1 MPNYSDD
8 RLLVPGATDALNR
21 LKFEVAGEI
30 AYPDAAG
37 THRVNLSQGNYT
49 QQLDSLKY
57 EVAAELGILG
67 EIRERGWADMPSK
80 EMGRIG
86 GRLGGPIGGHM
97 VRRMVA
103 LAEQHLAQGGRLP
116 EA

>member
-8 RLLVPGATDALNR
+8 RLLVPDATAALNR
-21 LKFEVAGEI
+21 LKFEVAGELS
-30 AYPDAAG
+30 YPDATG
-37 THRVNLSQGNYT
+37 TKKVNFSQGNYS

-67 EIRERGWADMPSK
+67 EIRQRGWAEMPSK

-86 GRLGGPIGGHM
+86 GRIGGPIGGNM
-97 VRRMVA
+97 VRRMIA
-103 LAEQHLAQGGRLP
+103 LAEQQLAQGGRLP
-116 EA
+116 QA